1 MSDDVNREPVSS
13 EEMIERARNRRID
26 SSEDLIEAAKEAV
39 ANTPEIGDLANIDVS
54 VPIEETFPEPLPRLE
69 TARPRRVQRQ
79 RVQLPQGPISTDKAP
94 RALVV
99 AVATL
104 ILLIAVG
111 VAIAALSSV
120 P

>member
-1 MSDDVNREPVSS
+1 
-13 EEMIERARNRRID
+13 
-26 SSEDLIEAAKEAV
+26 
-39 ANTPEIGDLANIDVS
+39 
-54 VPIEETFPEPLPRLE
+54 
-69 TARPRRVQRQ
+69 
-79 RVQLPQGPISTDKAP
+79 VQLPQGPISTDKAP